1 MGTFRKIM
9 CASLAVSCA
18 AGALSG
24 CENFQPRAEVI
35 QNTERWKAFFQGT
48 TKFYESVQS
57 MDDGSLVLVFYPTM
71 EDPAVFLKKITDD
84 AVAGGWTKLDSVA
97 IQSVEHRFHLVKKRD
112 KILRQHGATDTPRQY
127 FTYDNLPW
135 EPNVGE
141 IEIVEISLV
150 EDESAVVFVSHYAST
165 Q

>member
-1 MGTFRKIM
+1 M

-24 CENFQPRAEVI
+24 CENSPPRAEVI
-35 QNTERWKAFFQGT
+35 QNTERWEAFFQGT
-48 TKFYESVQS
+48 TKFYESAQS

-71 EDPAVFLKKITDD
+71 EDSATFLKKITDAALND
-84 AVAGGWTKLDSVA
+84 GWTKLDSVA
-97 IQSVEHRFHLVKKRD
+97 IQSVEHRFHIAKKRD
-112 KILRQHGATDTPRQY
+112 RILRRHGATNTPRQY

-141 IEIVEISLV
+141 IEIVKISLV
-150 EDESAVVFVSHYAST
+150 EDEKAVVFVSHYVST